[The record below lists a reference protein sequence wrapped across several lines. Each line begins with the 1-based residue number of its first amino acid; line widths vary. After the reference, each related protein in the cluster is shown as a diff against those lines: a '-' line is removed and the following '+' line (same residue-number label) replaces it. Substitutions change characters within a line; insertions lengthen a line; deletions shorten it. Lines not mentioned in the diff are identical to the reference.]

1 MEPRAVPENSTS
13 LQWRFTSLTR
23 RTIWTTG
30 GNTERCLTDDIRR
43 ALEGARKVF
52 LVLPS
57 ATSSKRTNN
66 ISPKPMRFKTG
77 KRSRLFRCECPVCTN
92 AVCAVED

>member
-1 MEPRAVPENSTS
+1 MD
-13 LQWRFTSLTR
+13 
-23 RTIWTTG
+23 TG

-92 AVCAVED
+92 AVCAVAALMPLPLLVLMSSVFGIVLQLFG